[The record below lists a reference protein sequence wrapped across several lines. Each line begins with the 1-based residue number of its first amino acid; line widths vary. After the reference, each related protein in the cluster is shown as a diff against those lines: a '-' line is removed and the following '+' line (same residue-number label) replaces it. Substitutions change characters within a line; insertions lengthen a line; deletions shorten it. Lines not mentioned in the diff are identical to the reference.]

1 MLRFPPPAV
10 VLALLAVGCTVDSSG
25 GGRDAGPGGDGDG
38 DGDAGTEPFELTLV
52 GELPMTLASDLAAR
66 ADLVAVSRWEEGAVA
81 LIDVSDPSQPELITD
96 IENIGYN
103 ADVDIKG
110 DLLFVAHER
119 LDSGMRIYDISDPA
133 APALLR
139 VLSDLDHPGLAECH
153 TVWPQPDRD
162 LIYCA
167 SSETQQVVILSIGEG
182 GVGTPANPVVVT
194 AVRAP
199 GEEPGFGVHDMY
211 AIGDRLYVA
220 YLDLGFAIYDIS
232 DPSAPGLI
240 GSHQYEGQFTHN
252 VWPSEDG
259 NFLFGTDEQT
269 GGHLRVYDISDLEQ
283 ITQIG
288 EHKSNPLSSVHNVE
302 VVGDRAF
309 ISWYTEGL
317 VVLDVSEPAEPVEI
331 GTDDFTGI
339 ELGPDNMFPFQG
351 VWGVE
356 PLGDLVFIS
365 TMESGLRV
373 YRAR

>member
-1 MLRFPPPAV
+1 
-10 VLALLAVGCTVDSSG
+10 
-25 GGRDAGPGGDGDG
+25 
-38 DGDAGTEPFELTLV
+38 
-52 GELPMTLASDLAAR
+52 MTLASDLAAR

-133 APALLR
+133 APGLLR
-139 VLSDLDHPGLAECH
+139 VLGDLDHPGLAECH

-162 LIYCA
+162 LVYCA
-167 SSETQQVVILSIGEG
+167 STRTQEVVILSIGEG
-182 GVGTPANPVVVT
+182 GVGTPANPAFV
-194 AVRAP
+194 AALRAP
-199 GEEPGFGVHDMY
+199 GEDLGFGVHDMY
-211 AIGDRLYVA
+211 ALGDRLYVA

-252 VWPSEDG
+252 LWPSEDG
-259 NFLFGTDEQT
+259 NFLFGTDERI
-269 GGHLRVYDISDLEQ
+269 GGHLRVYDITDLDA
-283 ITQIG
+283 IAQIG
-288 EHKSNPLSSVHNVE
+288 EHKSNPQSSVHNVE
-302 VVGDRAF
+302 VVDDRAF
-309 ISWYTEGL
+309 ISWYTEGV
-317 VVLDVSEPAEPVEI
+317 VVLDVSNPAAPVEI
-331 GTDDFTGI
+331 GAHDSSDAVIDPESPFTA
-339 ELGPDNMFPFQG
+339 FQG

-356 PLGDLVFIS
+356 PLGDLVFTSSI
-365 TMESGLRV
+365 ESGLRV